1 MPPAYPQ
8 GNGSLLLRLCIL
20 MGSPGASAQLEP
32 CSNTNK
38 QASSLIYF
46 PKLKGIKI
54 DEVQIPN
61 SPGSS
66 LKSADHDGWAVGL
79 GCSFRKERAKYRA
92 QPFIKLVP
100 FIY

>member
-1 MPPAYPQ
+1 MDT
-8 GNGSLLLRLCIL
+8 
-20 MGSPGASAQLEP
+20 PGASAQLEP

-38 QASSLIYF
+38 QGSSLISF
-46 PKLKGIKI
+46 PKLKAIKI

-61 SPGSS
+61 LSGSS